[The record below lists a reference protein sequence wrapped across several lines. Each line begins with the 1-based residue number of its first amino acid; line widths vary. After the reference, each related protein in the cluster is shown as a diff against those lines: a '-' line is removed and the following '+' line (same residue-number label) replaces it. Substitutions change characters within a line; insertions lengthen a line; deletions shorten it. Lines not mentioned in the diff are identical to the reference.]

1 VTHPAAEVVVVDG
14 FGVRVAS
21 VSGVLDVFS
30 ASVVGARVLASLPAD
45 TREIVLDLDGIQFM
59 DSAGVSALVRLRE
72 HARHRSLIVHARL
85 GAAAHLNPTVIAVLH
100 RVLDCEDVI
109 DLGQADDAPVTR
121 SPVKSAG

>member
-1 VTHPAAEVVVVDG
+1 MQHPAAEVVVVDG

-45 TREIVLDLDGIQFM
+45 TCEIVLDLDGIQFM

-72 HARHRSLIVHARL
+72 HARHRSLIVHARS
-85 GAAAHLNPTVIAVLH
+85 GAAAHLNPTVTAVLH
-100 RVLDCEDVI
+100 RVLDCEDVV
-109 DLGQADDAPVTR
+109 DLGQADDAPVAR
-121 SPVKSAG
+121 SPVNSTG